1 MKINISL
8 SANGRKALKVAT
20 AALLAVALAVAAWF
34 AVGWYQ
40 TPAWPD
46 FAAPVAQVAA
56 GETSGA
62 STSAGSE
69 ANQATPGEPKV
80 VVVLKRDYAYHTGDL
95 VKVYVFLKQSAGTV
109 IDPQTLLVNGDF
121 DLVENSSAQKK
132 LDDGSTIYRLDL
144 TVQSLKVAPKVVFTG
159 TVSWKAISAN
169 DGAASNARTGANTS
183 ANSAANPVAV
193 KRNDLTIPA
202 TPVFTSNTYDGRP
215 NLMEGDDPRVS
226 VWWYGARYVV
236 PLVVGSVL
244 FLIVLVG
251 AIKAYLRSRI
261 KPVVVDHARARA
273 VEILAA
279 IKSGTCSR
287 AEHLELDGLVRQR
300 FKTGPVPVSQLN
312 TAIVPG
318 WLTMFLQLNEPAI
331 YAQDALDDDG
341 KVRLSSQ
348 GQIVLSYW
356 K

>member
-8 SANGRKALKVAT
+8 SANWRKALKVAA
-20 AALLAVALAVAAWF
+20 AALLVLAVGVAAWF
-34 AVGWYQ
+34 TVGWYQ

-46 FAAPVAQVAA
+46 FAQATAA
-56 GETSGA
+56 KPA
-62 STSAGSE
+62 SE
-69 ANQATPGEPKV
+69 ADLSATPAAANEPVVGEPKV

-95 VKVYVFLKQSAGTV
+95 VKVYVFLKQPVGTV

-121 DLVENSSAQKK
+121 ELVEKSSAEKK
-132 LDDGSTIYRLDL
+132 LDDGSTIYRIDL

-159 TVSWKAISAN
+159 TVGWKSG
-169 DGAASNARTGANTS
+169 DGPKQ
-183 ANSAANPVAV
+183 ANSQPGSAQGSV

-215 NLMEGDDPRVS
+215 NLMEGSDPRVS
-226 VWWYGARYVV
+226 VWWYGGRHVV
-236 PLVVGSVL
+236 PLVVSSIIYL
-244 FLIVLVG
+244 LLLVW

-261 KPVVVDHARARA
+261 KAVVVDHARARV
-273 VEILAA
+273 VEILTA
-279 IKSGTCSR
+279 IKSGSCSK
-287 AEHLELDGLVRQR
+287 AEHLELDGLVRKR
-300 FKTGPVPVSQLN
+300 FKLGPVPVSQLN

-318 WLTMFLQLNEPAI
+318 WLTIFLQLNEPAI
-331 YAQDALDDDG
+331 YAPDALDEDG
-341 KVRLSSQ
+341 KVRLFSQ

>member
-20 AALLAVALAVAAWF
+20 AALLVVALAAAAWF

-46 FAAPVAQVAA
+46 FAAPAAKIAA
-56 GETSGA
+56 GETSGE

-121 DLVENSSAQKK
+121 DLVEKSSAQKK
-132 LDDGSTIYRLDL
+132 LDDGSTIHRLDL

-159 TVSWKAISAN
+159 TVSWKAAIDSKSGTAQVSA
-169 DGAASNARTGANTS
+169 
-183 ANSAANPVAV
+183 

>member
-8 SANGRKALKVAT
+8 SANWRKALKVAT
-20 AALLAVALAVAAWF
+20 AALLAVALGAAAWL

-46 FAAPVAQVAA
+46 FAAPAAKVAA
-56 GETSGA
+56 GETTAAA
-62 STSAGSE
+62 STAADSV
-69 ANQATPGEPKV
+69 ANQVPASEPKV

-95 VKVYVFLKQSAGTV
+95 VKVHVFLKQNVGTV

-121 DLVENSSAQKK
+121 ELVEKSSAQKK
-132 LDDGSTIYRLDL
+132 LDDGSTIYRIDL

-159 TVSWKAISAN
+159 TVGWKSGIDAKPGSAPQ
-169 DGAASNARTGANTS
+169 SNAQAGNAQD
-183 ANSAANPVAV
+183 AA

-202 TPVFTSNTYDGRP
+202 TPVFTSKTYDGRP
-215 NLMEGDDPRVS
+215 NLMEGSDPRVS
-226 VWWYGARYVV
+226 VWWYGGRHVV
-236 PLVVGSVL
+236 PLVVGSIL
-244 FLIVLVG
+244 FLVVLVG

-261 KPVVVDHARARA
+261 KAVVVDHARTRA

-279 IKSGTCSR
+279 IKSGSCSK
-287 AEHLELDGLVRQR
+287 AEHLELDGLVRMR
-300 FKTGPVPVSQLN
+300 FKLGPVPVSQLN

-318 WLTMFLQLNEPAI
+318 WLTLFLKLNEPAI
-331 YAQDALDDDG
+331 YAPDALDDDG

>member
-8 SANGRKALKVAT
+8 SANWRKALKVA
-20 AALLAVALAVAAWF
+20 AAAFLVLAVGVAAWF
-34 AVGWYQ
+34 TVGWYQ

-46 FAAPVAQVAA
+46 FAQATGAKVAA
-56 GETSGA
+56 GEATAGEPTSSESGA
-62 STSAGSE
+62 NKAAAS
-69 ANQATPGEPKV
+69 EPKV
-80 VVVLKRDYAYHTGDL
+80 EVVLKRDYAYHTGDL
-95 VKVYVFLKQSAGTV
+95 VKVYVFLKQPVGTV

-121 DLVENSSAQKK
+121 ELVEKSSAEKK
-132 LDDGSTIYRLDL
+132 LDDGSTIYRIDL

-159 TVSWKAISAN
+159 TVGWKSG
-169 DGAASNARTGANTS
+169 DGPKQ
-183 ANSAANPVAV
+183 ANSQPGSAQGSV

-215 NLMEGDDPRVS
+215 NLMEGSDPRIS
-226 VWWYGARYVV
+226 VWWYGGRHVV
-236 PLVVGSVL
+236 PLVVGSIL
-244 FLIVLVG
+244 FLVVLVG
-251 AIKAYLRSRI
+251 AIRAYLRSRI
-261 KPVVVDHARARA
+261 KAVVVDHARARA

-279 IKSGTCSR
+279 IKSGSCSK
-287 AEHLELDGLVRQR
+287 AEHLELDGLVRKR
-300 FKTGPVPVSQLN
+300 FKLGPVPVSQLN

-318 WLTMFLQLNEPAI
+318 WLTIFLQLNEPAI
-331 YAQDALDDDG
+331 YAPDALDEDG